1 SRKASHPAIVVR
13 AQGSQANIIGN
24 DNVFVLILKP
34 EKIFPLERLAKPHK
48 RPRLAVKLRH
58 GSGQKGNVFLSGV

>member
-1 SRKASHPAIVVR
+1 METPWATTGFLLCLCPSRPSRKASHPAIVVR

-34 EKIFPLERLAKPHK
+34 EKIFPLERLAKPH
-48 RPRLAVKLRH
+48 
-58 GSGQKGNVFLSGV
+58 